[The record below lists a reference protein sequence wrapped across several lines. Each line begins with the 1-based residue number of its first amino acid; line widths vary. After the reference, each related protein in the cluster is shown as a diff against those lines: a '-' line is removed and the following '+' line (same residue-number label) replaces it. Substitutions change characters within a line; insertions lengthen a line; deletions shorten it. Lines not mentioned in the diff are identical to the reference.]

1 MRRSATLFVTVLG
14 VLAVMGALAV
24 LGALAPS
31 ALAQVESREG
41 IALQNQILELR
52 RDIESLRAG
61 GGGARLPPPAVSGGG
76 GGASPDTVARTQALE
91 EQLRAMRGQLDEA
104 QNSNRQLRAELEKLR
119 GDLEFR
125 LDALE
130 KPGAARAPAA
140 APAAGAAAAG
150 AAAAGAAATT
160 PPADTFAAAQA
171 ALRASRFPEAERG
184 FRDFIARNPRDART
198 PEAYFSVARALQ
210 GRREQAQAALAFDES
225 YRRFPRGAFAQES
238 LLGLGQSLNALGDK
252 AAACAAFARLGSEFT
267 ETMKPAIRT
276 SLGSARQQAGCR

>member
-14 VLAVMGALAV
+14 VLAVLGAP
-24 LGALAPS
+24 ALAPS

-61 GGGARLPPPAVSGGG
+61 GGGSRLPPPVVSGGG
-76 GGASPDTVARTQALE
+76 GGGGASADTVARTQALE

-140 APAAGAAAAG
+140 AAAAG
-150 AAAAGAAATT
+150 AAT

-171 ALRASRFPEAERG
+171 ALRSGRFPEAERG

-252 AAACAAFARLGSEFT
+252 AAACAAYARLASEFT